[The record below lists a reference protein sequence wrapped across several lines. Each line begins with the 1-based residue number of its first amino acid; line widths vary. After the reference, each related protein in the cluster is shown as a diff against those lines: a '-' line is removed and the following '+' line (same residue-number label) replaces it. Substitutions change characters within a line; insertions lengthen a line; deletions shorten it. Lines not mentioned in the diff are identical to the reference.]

1 MHIMHN
7 INTYQHNMRFLIMPI
22 LTKKYASGDHRVTN
36 DLFLLNGSLQW
47 KHFWEWGITGG
58 SQYWK
63 L

>member
-36 DLFLLNGSLQW
+36 DLSSLMVAYNGNIFESEESLEVLNT
-47 KHFWEWGITGG
+47 EN
-58 SQYWK
+58 
-63 L
+63 